1 MKRKFVMVTMALIL
15 CGTSTLAA
23 GILQVRAETAEET
36 ENVAD
41 LEETD
46 PATNSEE
53 ATPDFSKLAG
63 IWNSTDASAPES
75 ITITEDGLFVYYT
88 VDSGE
93 LQGYLKYV
101 DEYGDGNGRYDMYTR
116 VGNWLAGFYLD
127 SDTTFHMGNSDSGM
141 TFQKEEISESQED
154 GNNGADGSTANQL
167 AEDTASAQETTY
179 VLLTGKR
186 YTGLKPLYNNSNWQ
200 GGYFYSDMT
209 EDGLTVIVNCSA
221 SNDEDF
227 TGTPEE
233 YRKQFAAL
241 VSEADIENYTETQSE
256 EYTSKFTYPAYELSF
271 TTGSN
276 EDTSQWKM
284 LYFQTDTHTFA
295 YAYKMDADFAE
306 EMESEYKDALDSLE
320 LTELLNAQNSDSEE
334 DDPSAN
340 GQSLEALISYFDS
353 WYQYGDLNAMSIH
366 LYGEGTWEIY
376 NSKNA
381 DGSGGY
387 LFDSGTFQTSGKT
400 ALQLYSTDGTHVADV
415 SLDGNGQLF
424 IRPMISGYGSIY
436 ADAGF
441 EREADS
447 IAYEA
452 QTAVDGVGDY
462 IPEEDTDYDD
472 GQGDLITDDYDYS
485 DESDPGDTYYWY
497 DGEGNVMYFDGS
509 ENYYMGPDD
518 VFYIDGDGH
527 LCEY

>member
-1 MKRKFVMVTMALIL
+1 MKRKLVMATMALIL
-15 CGTSTLAA
+15 CGTPALTSV
-23 GILQVRAETAEET
+23 ILPVKAEAVETA
-36 ENVAD
+36 AD
-41 LEETD
+41 SEETD
-46 PATNSEE
+46 TSAVSEE

-63 IWNSTDASAPES
+63 VWTGGETAAPES
-75 ITITEDGLFVYYT
+75 ITITEDGLFVYHT
-88 VDSGE
+88 ADSSE
-93 LQGYLKYV
+93 LQGYLEYI
-101 DEYGDGNGRYDMYTR
+101 DEYGDGEGRYDMYTR
-116 VGNWLAGFYLD
+116 TGNWLTGFYLD
-127 SDTTFHMGNSDSGM
+127 SDTSFHMGNSDSG
-141 TFQKEEISESQED
+141 TIFQKEETSESQE
-154 GNNGADGSTANQL
+154 GENNSADDSAASQSAG
-167 AEDTASAQETTY
+167 DTQTTQETTY
-179 VLLTGKR
+179 VLLTSKR

-221 SNDEDF
+221 SNDQTF

-233 YRKQFAAL
+233 YRKQFAAF
-241 VSEADIENYTETQSE
+241 VSETDVENYTESQSE
-256 EYTSKFTYPAYELSF
+256 EYTGKFTYPAYELSF

-306 EMESEYKDALDSLE
+306 EMESEYKDALNSLE
-320 LTELLNAQNSDSEE
+320 LTELLNVQNSDAGEE

-340 GQSLEALISYFDS
+340 GQSLEEFISYFDS

-376 NSKNA
+376 NSKYT

-415 SLDGNGQLF
+415 SLNGEGLLF

-452 QTAVDGVGDY
+452 QTAGDGAGDY
-462 IPEEDTDYDD
+462 IPEENTDYEE
-472 GQGDLITDDYDYS
+472 GQGDLIVDDYDYS
-485 DESDPGDTYYWY
+485 HESDPGDTYYWY

-509 ENYYMGPDD
+509 DNYYMGPDD